1 MDKRSLWRTQEQEL
15 VARWNVAVARRNAV
29 MAEISVAGGVSTNE
43 MLALKATSARTELEA
58 VRRQIA
64 RLKVEFNSGKR
75 Y

>member
-1 MDKRSLWRTQEQEL
+1 MDKRSRWRTQEQEL
-15 VARWNVAVARRNAV
+15 VARWNAAVAHHNAV
-29 MAEISVAGGVSTNE
+29 MAEISVAGGAATSE
-43 MLALKATSARTELEA
+43 ALALKADSARTELEA